1 MFKKELR
8 KELSLKF
15 FVNQKILIVIKLI
28 KEIYNIIIYMDIE
41 HPTMKLKIML
51 YCVEYNNKQQ
61 YTIIN
66 CIIK

>member
-51 YCVEYNNKQQ
+51 YCR
-61 YTIIN
+61 I
-66 CIIK
+66 

>member
-28 KEIYNIIIYMDIE
+28 KEIYNIWILN
-41 HPTMKLKIML
+41 PTMKLKIML